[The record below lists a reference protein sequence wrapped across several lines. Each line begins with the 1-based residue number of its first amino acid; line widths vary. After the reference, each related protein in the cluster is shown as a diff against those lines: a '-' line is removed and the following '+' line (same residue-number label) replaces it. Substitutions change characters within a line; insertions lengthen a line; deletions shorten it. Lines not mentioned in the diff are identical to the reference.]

1 MLTWVASLTIC
12 MAMTSAFVLPVPR
25 VSLPDR
31 AWGKQA
37 SATLGVP
44 LGGDGRWV
52 GAGGALSQRGGTDA
66 MQAKKKSLPQVPSAE
81 GYIAL
86 HSRSTSPLHAFK
98 RAEVRSYPSVV
109 LQLYIRPNF
118 VFRVHAKCKYK
129 FVIKW
134 VHMWSL
140 NLRTRHQNILR
151 DKSKI

>member
-1 MLTWVASLTIC
+1 MLTWVASLTLC
-12 MAMTSAFVLPVPR
+12 MAMTGAFVLPVPR
-25 VSLPDR
+25 VSLPDP
-31 AWGKQA
+31 AWRKQA

-52 GAGGALSQRGGTDA
+52 GAGVALSQRGGNEATE
-66 MQAKKKSLPQVPSAE
+66 AKKKWLPQVPSEE

-86 HSRSTSPLHAFK
+86 RSRSTSPLHAFK
-98 RAEVRSYPSVV
+98 GAEVRPYPSVV

-151 DKSKI
+151 DKS

>member
-12 MAMTSAFVLPVPR
+12 MAMTSAFVLRAPM
-25 VSLPDR
+25 VSLPDP
-31 AWGKQA
+31 AWRKQA

-52 GAGGALSQRGGTDA
+52 GAGGALSQRGGNEATE
-66 MQAKKKSLPQVPSAE
+66 AKKKWLPQVPSEE

-86 HSRSTSPLHAFK
+86 RSRSTSPLHAFK
-98 RAEVRSYPSVV
+98 GAEVRPYPSVV

-151 DKSKI
+151 DKS

>member
-1 MLTWVASLTIC
+1 MLTSVVSLTIC
-12 MAMTSAFVLPVPR
+12 LAMTSAFVLRAPM
-25 VSLPDR
+25 VSPQDP
-31 AWGKQA
+31 AWRKQA

-52 GAGGALSQRGGTDA
+52 GAGGALSKRGGNEATE
-66 MQAKKKSLPQVPSAE
+66 AKKKWLPHVLSAE

-86 HSRSTSPLHAFK
+86 RSRSTSPLHAFK
-98 RAEVRSYPSVV
+98 GAEVRPYPSVV

-151 DKSKI
+151 DKS

>member
-1 MLTWVASLTIC
+1 MLTWVASLTLC
-12 MAMTSAFVLPVPR
+12 MAMTSAFVLRAPM
-25 VSLPDR
+25 VSLPDP
-31 AWGKQA
+31 AWRKQA

-52 GAGGALSQRGGTDA
+52 GAGGALSQRGGNEATE
-66 MQAKKKSLPQVPSAE
+66 AKKKWLPQVPSEE

-86 HSRSTSPLHAFK
+86 RSRSTSPLHAFK
-98 RAEVRSYPSVV
+98 GAEVRPYPSVV

>member
-25 VSLPDR
+25 VSLPDP
-31 AWGKQA
+31 AWRKQA

-52 GAGGALSQRGGTDA
+52 GAGGALSQRGGNEATE
-66 MQAKKKSLPQVPSAE
+66 AKKKWLPQVPSEE

-86 HSRSTSPLHAFK
+86 RSRSTSPLHAFK
-98 RAEVRSYPSVV
+98 GAEVRPYPSVV